1 MSINVQKHDIK
12 TINAS
17 DCATS
22 HSTDIVTSDNGF
34 FCSQRVLG
42 IKAWVS
48 DLQDPLLSGLPPK
61 NKKNKTLK
69 WCGPACKTAEGQRH
83 VLRRCAVVED
93 HIWYSRYEYTYTH
106 THSTDTGVVLS
117 LCTKILS
124 GNTPNVF
131 LIQRRL
137 KSFLLLLL
145 FFVSLLFP
153 PLSLATVF

>member
-22 HSTDIVTSDNGF
+22 HSTDIVTPDNGF
-34 FCSQRVLG
+34 FLFTAGPRDKGVG
-42 IKAWVS
+42 VG
-48 DLQDPLLSGLPPK
+48 PSGSVVVRLPPK

-69 WCGPACKTAEGQRH
+69 WCGPACKTAEGQRQ

-106 THSTDTGVVLS
+106 TLYRHRCGFVSVHENTIWKHPKCLLNTTS
-117 LCTKILS
+117 LGK
-124 GNTPNVF
+124 VF
-131 LIQRRL
+131 CCCC
-137 KSFLLLLL
+137 SFLCL
-145 FFVSLLFP
+145 FFSHP
-153 PLSLATVF
+153 PSLATVF